1 MTATSLLCFRGLR
14 KTAAG
19 GASLLDIDEF
29 EILPGS
35 CTLLSGRNGVG
46 KTTLLK
52 IIAGLEAPDAG
63 EVEYHGMR
71 LPWHEARRR
80 YAREV
85 IYLHQQPYL
94 FDRSVA
100 ANVAFGLHG
109 GGLGRGE
116 VARRVEQALAAA
128 RLEHLSERH
137 ARELSGGEQQRVALT
152 RALVRAPRLLLLDEP
167 LASLDEDARER
178 SCDLL
183 RKLKAQGIALLLTSH
198 EKLSLTTLA
207 DYHFGLEDGRLL
219 PLFPHGR
226 TARRV
231 AHATVV
237 QLGELPGRRA
247 FWEGLRGN
255 SNDERRH

>member
-1 MTATSLLCFRGLR
+1 MTLLCFRQLR
-14 KTAAG
+14 KSATD
-19 GASLLDIDEF
+19 GASLLDIEEF
-29 EILPGS
+29 EIPAGS

-52 IIAGLEAPDAG
+52 IIAGLEAPDAAD
-63 EVEYHGMR
+63 VEYHGQR

-85 IYLHQQPYL
+85 IYLHQNPYL

-109 GGLGRGE
+109 SGLRRGE
-116 VARRVEQALAAA
+116 IARRVEQALAAA
-128 RLEHLSERH
+128 RLEHLSGRH

-167 LASLDEDARER
+167 LASLDEDARAR

-183 RKLKAQGIALLLTSH
+183 RELKAKGIALVLTSH

-207 DYHFGLEDGRLL
+207 DYHFGLDAGRLVS
-219 PLFPHGR
+219 LFPHGR
-226 TARRV
+226 AARRA
-231 AHATVV
+231 AHATTVV
-237 QLGELPGRRA
+237 RLDEMAGRRA
-247 FWEGLRGN
+247 FGEGLRGT
-255 SNDERRH
+255 SNDERHH